1 MRSIRPGRDN
11 PRDPRKL
18 QAAKPLAVN
27 ATRDPHNSDACT
39 TEVNMI
45 RAIAGYTIDPS
56 PDRRLGREDGL
67 LARDELEGGGA
78 LGNVKL
84 GLIHVRLNRRKERSR
99 EVTLTS
105 VRQHRK
111 DHRTLCRTH
120 THDRVSSA

>member
-1 MRSIRPGRDN
+1 MMFSPG
-11 PRDPRKL
+11 
-18 QAAKPLAVN
+18 
-27 ATRDPHNSDACT
+27 
-39 TEVNMI
+39 

-78 LGNVKL
+78 LSNVKL

-111 DHRTLCRTH
+111 DHRTLRRLLGGLKGSPHGT
-120 THDRVSSA
+120 TPRDASKKSLISRQSL